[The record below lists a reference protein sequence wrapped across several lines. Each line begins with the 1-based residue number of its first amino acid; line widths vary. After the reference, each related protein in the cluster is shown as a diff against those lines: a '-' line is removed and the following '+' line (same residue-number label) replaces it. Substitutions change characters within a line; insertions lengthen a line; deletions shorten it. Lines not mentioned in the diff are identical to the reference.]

1 MDDIAAP
8 HDTYFRESFSRRD
21 IAEDFLR
28 HHLPA
33 PLLAELDLATL
44 EVSKDTYVS
53 TELRTAYSDLVYRV
67 RCRDGELVIY
77 LLFEHKS
84 SPDHWTLL
92 QLLRYLVAEGD
103 QYRKQHPEARHLPPI
118 YPLVIYHGASQWR
131 SPTHFHDLIRPLP
144 AVLAP
149 FVPQFQCALHDIS
162 ARTSAEIKGDVL
174 TRLAQLALRDIFS
187 EQPVERL
194 RELLGLIARV
204 NDQGTALE
212 ILESLLRYY
221 VQGTQRVDEH
231 DVRVLLQQT
240 PSGDPLMQTFID
252 RYIEQ
257 GRAQG
262 WEQGQEQGREQ
273 GIEQGKQQGEAAVLL
288 RLILL
293 KFGPPSPAVY
303 RLVSAAD
310 PETLLR
316 WSERILTAES
326 VDALLN

>member
-1 MDDIAAP
+1 M
-8 HDTYFRESFSRRD
+8 
-21 IAEDFLR
+21 
-28 HHLPA
+28 
-33 PLLAELDLATL
+33 
-44 EVSKDTYVS
+44 
-53 TELRTAYSDLVYRV
+53 
-67 RCRDGELVIY
+67 
-77 LLFEHKS
+77 
-84 SPDHWTLL
+84 
-92 QLLRYLVAEGD
+92 
-103 QYRKQHPEARHLPPI
+103 
-118 YPLVIYHGASQWR
+118 IYHGASQWR
-131 SPTHFHDLIRPLP
+131 SPTHFHDLIWPLP

-174 TRLAQLALRDIFS
+174 TRLVQLALRDIFS
-187 EQPVERL
+187 DQPVARL

-257 GRAQG
+257 GRVQG
-262 WEQGQEQGREQ
+262 WVQGQAQ

-310 PETLLR
+310 AETLLR

>member
-8 HDTYFRESFSRRD
+8 HDTYFRESFSRRY

-33 PLLAELDLATL
+33 PLLAEMDLTSL
-44 EVSKDTYVS
+44 EVSNDTYVS

-103 QYRKQHPEARHLPPI
+103 QYRKQHPAARHLPPI
-118 YPLVIYHGASQWR
+118 YPPG
-131 SPTHFHDLIRPLP
+131 DLPRRQPVAIADPLP
-144 AVLAP
+144 RPDPAPPTGPGPLRTPVSVRAARHLCPHQRRDQRRRSHPTGAVSAARHLQRSTGGAP
-149 FVPQFQCALHDIS
+149 AG
-162 ARTSAEIKGDVL
+162 AG
-174 TRLAQLALRDIFS
+174 
-187 EQPVERL
+187 
-194 RELLGLIARV
+194 GLIARV

-231 DVRVLLQQT
+231 DVRELLQQT

-257 GRAQG
+257 GRVQGHVQG
-262 WEQGQEQGREQ
+262 WEQG
-273 GIEQGKQQGEAAVLL
+273 IEHGKQQGEAAVLL
-288 RLILL
+288 RQILL
-293 KFGPPSPAVY
+293 KFGPPSEAVY

-310 PETLLR
+310 TETLLR

>member
-33 PLLAELDLATL
+33 PLLAEIDLATL

-144 AVLAP
+144 PVLAP
-149 FVPQFQCALHDIS
+149 FVPQFRCALHDIS

-174 TRLAQLALRDIFS
+174 TRLVQLALRDIFS
-187 EQPVERL
+187 DQPVERL
-194 RELLGLIARV
+194 RELVGLIARV

-231 DVRVLLQQT
+231 DVRELLQQT

-257 GRAQG
+257 GRVQGHVQG
-262 WEQGQEQGREQ
+262 WEQG
-273 GIEQGKQQGEAAVLL
+273 IEHGKQQGEAAVLL
-288 RLILL
+288 RQILL
-293 KFGPPSPAVY
+293 KFGPPSEAVY

-310 PETLLR
+310 TETLLR